1 MGAHKIKLGLDLP
14 ITGEPRQEVHE
25 GRPVGSV
32 AIIAADYIGMRPAMA
47 VKVGDVVKRGQLL
60 FEDRKTAGVR
70 FTAPGAGTVTAINRG
85 ARRALQSVVIQL
97 NDAEVAGEA
106 KDDDLQSFEAYT
118 GKAPSGLDRNQ
129 VRDLL
134 VESGLWTAIRARPFS
149 RTPSPESDAPHSIFV
164 TASDTHPLSPDV
176 DVVMSGREEDFQ
188 RGLEAVSK
196 LTDGKTYVCK
206 MQGTAVSAGSAS
218 GVTVEEFS
226 GPHPAG
232 TVGVHIHTL
241 DPVFREKTVW
251 HLGYQDVIAIGEL
264 FRTGT
269 LPVERIVALAG
280 PLIDRPRLV
289 RTRQGASIDDLTG
302 GRELLKP
309 GGETRI
315 VSGSVLH
322 GRDAQGEIHGYL
334 GRYHQQI
341 SALAEPHEREFMRMV
356 MPGMDVFSTVRA
368 FVGAIFHQVAPR
380 KFAMDASANGSHR
393 AMVPIGMYE
402 RVMPIDVMATHLL
415 RALLVHDTVFAEKLG
430 VLELDEEDVALC
442 SFVCPC
448 KNDYTTALRETLTII
463 EKEG

>member
-14 ITGEPRQEVHE
+14 ITGEPRQEIHE
-25 GRPVGSV
+25 GRAVGSV
-32 AIIAADYIGMRPAMA
+32 AVLAADYIGMRPAMA

-60 FEDRKTAGVR
+60 FEDRKTPGVR
-70 FTAPGAGTVTAINRG
+70 FTAPGAGTVAAVNRG
-85 ARRALQSVVIQL
+85 ARRALQSVVIEL
-97 NDAEVAGEA
+97 TDAESAGESR
-106 KDDDLQSFEAYT
+106 DDEMQSFEAHT
-118 GKAPSGLDRNQ
+118 GKHPAKLG
-129 VRDLL
+129 RDEIVALL
-134 VESGLWTAIRARPFS
+134 VESGMWTALRTRPFS
-149 RTPSPESDAPHSIFV
+149 RTPSPTADAPHSLFV

-176 DVVMSGREEDFQ
+176 DVVMAGRAEDFH
-188 RGLEAVSK
+188 RGLDAVAK
-196 LTDGKTYVCK
+196 LTEGKTYLCK
-206 MQGTAVSAGSAS
+206 MAGTAVEAGDAK

-241 DPVFREKTVW
+241 DPVFRKKTVW
-251 HLGYQDVIAIGEL
+251 HVGYQDVVAIGEL

-269 LPVERIVALAG
+269 LPVERTISLGG

-289 RTRQGASIDDLTG
+289 RTRLGASIDELTA

-309 GGETRI
+309 EGDSRI
-315 VSGSVLH
+315 LSGSILH
-322 GRDAQGEIHGYL
+322 GRDAQGELHGYL
-334 GRYHQQI
+334 GRYHQQV

-356 MPGMDVFSTVRA
+356 MPGFGVYSTVRA
-368 FVGAIFHQVAPR
+368 FVGTILHQVAPR

-402 RVMPIDVMATHLL
+402 RVIPIDVMATHLL

-430 VLELDEEDVALC
+430 ALELDEEDLALC

-448 KNDYTTALRETLTII
+448 KNDYTTALRDTLTII